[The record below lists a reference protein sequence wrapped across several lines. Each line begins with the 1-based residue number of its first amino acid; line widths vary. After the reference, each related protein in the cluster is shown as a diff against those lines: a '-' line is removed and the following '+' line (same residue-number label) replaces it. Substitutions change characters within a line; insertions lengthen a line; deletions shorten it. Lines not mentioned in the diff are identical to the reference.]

1 MNCFIDSTR
10 DPYYYTCET
19 NEENLA
25 FIVIHHGE

>member
-10 DPYYYTCET
+10 DPYNYTRET

-25 FIVIHHGE
+25 FIIIHHGE